1 MQRMR
6 SNQRD
11 GHASGVLDRAVALLD
26 SFGVDDDELSV
37 GELAR
42 RTDMAKSTTHRL
54 AAELVRLGLL
64 EKAPG
69 GLRIGLRMF
78 ELGQLVPLRRSLRET
93 ATPVLADLHAASG
106 ATVHFAVLDG
116 AEVVYL
122 EIVTSER
129 PGRLPSRVGGR
140 FPAHATAVGKAI
152 LAYSPPAV
160 VRAIVERGL
169 ERRTPHTIVMP
180 GALTR
185 ELAATAQRGIAY
197 EHEESALGVTC
208 VACPVFGPHDQVA
221 AAISISERGAGSTV
235 ERFVP
240 AVRTAALTLTRQLG
254 GTSAITGTG

>member
-11 GHASGVLDRAVALLD
+11 GSAVGVLDRAATLLGV
-26 SFGVDDDELSV
+26 FGVEDDELSV
-37 GELAR
+37 GEIAR
-42 RTDMAKSTTHRL
+42 RSGMAKSTTHRL
-54 AAELVRLGLL
+54 SVELVRLGFL
-64 EKAPG
+64 ERSPG
-69 GLRIGLRMF
+69 GLRIGLRLF
-78 ELGQLVPLRRSLRET
+78 ELGQLVPLRRGLRET
-93 ATPVLADLHAASG
+93 ASPVLADLHAASG

-122 EIVTSER
+122 EILS
-129 PGRLPSRVGGR
+129 GDSRLPSRVGGR

-152 LAYSPPAV
+152 LAYSPAPV
-160 VRAIVERGL
+160 VRALVDAGL

-180 GALTR
+180 GALRR
-185 ELAATAQRGIAY
+185 ELSAIARRGIAF

-208 VACPVFGPHDQVA
+208 VACPVFGPSAQVI

-235 ERFVP
+235 ERFAP

-254 GTSAITGTG
+254 GQDAVR